1 LALQELLS
9 SINYFSILMGTAL
22 SKDTILII
30 DDDSSNVTSL
40 QAILEDD
47 YAVVTM
53 SDQDAEND
61 ITDIGDNAPALIVI
75 SSKNRY
81 RSAEQLKE
89 NQFTSKI
96 PVLCIA
102 EQIDEWGAA
111 SLATQGIVDFIE
123 KPFCA
128 PIVKLR
134 IKHHLTLVQYLYYQ
148 EEMLLQHKSRM
159 EETLDVLNAQKEKD
173 FRQAALVHTGRLA
186 SLGEMATSMAHEISQ
201 PLNVISIA
209 IQGWQLLDERDLLDN
224 ERVLKTIPVLLNNVE
239 RISFLIDHVRT
250 LGHCSREN
258 REINICD
265 VLKNTLSLCR
275 KQLDNAGVFV
285 ESQISEDIPPVF
297 AVESE
302 IEQVALNLLSN
313 SRCALESQ
321 KGSMESDP
329 HIKVSCYV
337 EGNMVCIEVEDNGG
351 GVNPVDEDKIFDSFF
366 STKQPGKGTG
376 LGLSIC
382 KQIIEKYRGS
392 LTLHNSPGHGAMLK
406 VALPRVV

>member
-1 LALQELLS
+1 
-9 SINYFSILMGTAL
+9 MGTAL

-30 DDDSSNVTSL
+30 DDDISNITSL
-40 QAILEDD
+40 QRILEDD

-53 SDQDAEND
+53 SAQDAEND
-61 ITDIGDNAPALIVI
+61 ITDIVDNSPALVVM
-75 SSKNRY
+75 STQNRY
-81 RSAEQLKE
+81 QLAEQLKE
-89 NQFTSKI
+89 NKLTSKI
-96 PVLCIA
+96 PILSIA
-102 EQIDEWGAA
+102 EQIDEVEAA
-111 SLATQGIVDFIE
+111 RLATEGIVDFIE
-123 KPFCA
+123 KPFSA

-134 IKHHLTLVQYLYYQ
+134 IKHHLTLAQYLYYQ

-159 EETLDVLNAQKEKD
+159 KETLDVLNAQKEKD

-209 IQGWQLLDERDLLDN
+209 IQGWQLLDERNLLDN
-224 ERVLKTIPVLLNNVE
+224 ERVLKTIPDLLNNVE

-258 REINICD
+258 SEINICD

-275 KQLDNAGVFV
+275 KQLDNAGIFV
-285 ESQISEDIPPVF
+285 ESQISEDTPPVF

-321 KGSMESDP
+321 KGSMEPDP
-329 HIKVSCYV
+329 NIKVSCYA

-351 GVNPVDEDKIFDSFF
+351 GVNPADEDKIFDSFF
-366 STKQPGKGTG
+366 STKEPGKGTG

-382 KQIIEKYRGS
+382 KQIIEKYSGS
-392 LTLHNSPGHGAMLK
+392 LTLHNTPGDGVRFK
-406 VALPRVV
+406 VALPRIV

>member
-1 LALQELLS
+1 
-9 SINYFSILMGTAL
+9 MGPTL

-30 DDDSSNVTSL
+30 DDDISNINSL
-40 QAILEDD
+40 QSILEDE

-53 SDQDAEND
+53 SAQDAEND
-61 ITDIGDNAPALIVI
+61 ITDIVDNFPALIVI
-75 SSKNRY
+75 STQNRFQLV
-81 RSAEQLKE
+81 EQFNE
-89 NQFTSKI
+89 NKLTSRI
-96 PVLCIA
+96 PILCIA
-102 EQIDEWGAA
+102 EQIDEVEAA
-111 SLATQGIVDFIE
+111 RLATEGIVDFIE
-123 KPFCA
+123 KPFSS

-134 IKHHLTLVQYLYYQ
+134 IKNHLTFAQYLYYQ

-159 EETLDVLNAQKEKD
+159 KETLDVLNAQKEKD

-275 KQLDNAGVFV
+275 KQLDNAGIFV
-285 ESQISEDIPPVF
+285 ESQISEDLPPVF

-302 IEQVALNLLSN
+302 VEQVALNLLSN
-313 SRCALESQ
+313 SRCALEAH

-329 HIKVSCYV
+329 HIKVSCYA
-337 EGNMVCIEVEDNGG
+337 EGGMVCIEIEDNGG
-351 GVNPVDEDKIFDSFF
+351 GVNPADEDKIFNPFF
-366 STKQPGKGTG
+366 STKEPGKGTG

-392 LTLHNSPGHGAMLK
+392 LTLHNTPGDGVRFK
-406 VALPRVV
+406 VALPKVI

>member
-1 LALQELLS
+1 
-9 SINYFSILMGTAL
+9 L

-30 DDDSSNVTSL
+30 DDDISNVTSL
-40 QAILEDD
+40 QKIIEDD
-47 YAVVTM
+47 YEVVTM

-61 ITDIGDNAPALIVI
+61 ITDIVDCLPALIVM
-75 SSKNRY
+75 STQNRY
-81 RSAEQLKE
+81 QLAEQLNE
-89 NQFTSKI
+89 NKLTSKI
-96 PVLCIA
+96 PLLAIT
-102 EQIDEWGAA
+102 EQIDEVE
-111 SLATQGIVDFIE
+111 ATRLTTEGIVDFLE
-123 KPFCA
+123 KPFSA

-134 IKHHLTLVQYLYYQ
+134 IKHNLTLSQYLHYQ

-159 EETLDVLNAQKEKD
+159 KETLDVLDAQKEKD
-173 FRQAALVHTGRLA
+173 FRQAALVHAGRLA

-209 IQGWQLLDERDLLDN
+209 IQGWQLLDERNLLDN
-224 ERVLKTIPVLLNNVE
+224 DRVLKTIPVLLNNVE

-265 VLKNTLSLCR
+265 VLKNTLSLCQ
-275 KQLDNAGVFV
+275 KQLDNAGIFV
-285 ESQISEDIPPVF
+285 ESQITEDIPPVF

-313 SRCALESQ
+313 SRSALESQ
-321 KGSMESDP
+321 KESQESDL
-329 HIKVSCYV
+329 HIKVSCYA
-337 EGNMVCIEVEDNGG
+337 EGNMVCIEIEDNGG

-366 STKQPGKGTG
+366 STKEPGKGTG

-392 LTLHNSPGHGAMLK
+392 LTFHNIPGDGVIFK
-406 VALPRVV
+406 VALPRIV